1 MSKSEKDPI
10 GKYLEALIRAR
21 PNDAAKLA
29 FLSPEEADKIG
40 RLDLQLL
47 SEIKR
52 GAQGGMEIKLLDKA
66 ELIQKL
72 AELRRAQEA
81 ETAEGADFYQAL
93 DRAAAQLNPPPE
105 EAQDAL

>member
-1 MSKSEKDPI
+1 MCAQFGLAWAYIVGNGSGSICRIKDS
-10 GKYLEALIRAR
+10 
-21 PNDAAKLA
+21 AAVLSDDQ
-29 FLSPEEADKIG
+29 FLSAAASQMAEKYA
-40 RLDLQLL
+40 
-47 SEIKR
+47 
-52 GAQGGMEIKLLDKA
+52 AYMEIKLLNKA

>member
-1 MSKSEKDPI
+1 MSKNEKDPI

-52 GAQGGMEIKLLDKA
+52 GA
-66 ELIQKL
+66 
-72 AELRRAQEA
+72 
-81 ETAEGADFYQAL
+81 
-93 DRAAAQLNPPPE
+93 
-105 EAQDAL
+105 